1 MMPLP
6 KHQRYGTGIAS
17 FFAGAEWQEVE
28 LDTPHGRMM
37 ATMLAAIV
45 QFQCASFIERE
56 KPSLVVARARGK
68 KFRRQPSRLIQ

>member
-1 MMPLP
+1 
-6 KHQRYGTGIAS
+6 
-17 FFAGAEWQEVE
+17 
-28 LDTPHGRMM
+28 MM